1 MAVPGEHAGGGG
13 GGVGSRAE
21 PDGGRRMCP
30 RACTPRERKC
40 LRKRLRQEGGGRR
53 RWSGSGS
60 GGRREAG
67 RRRGVSHRE
76 SGARR
81 ADFFPSSPHPPTR
94 PPPRSDATPFPSSDT
109 RVSAFCALND
119 GPLPLFPPRRPAGF
133 GKQMTGTGNTGVWS
147 AAIFAAGIRQ
157 LVNCF
162 EVVASIR
169 WFRLWSPLMIRG
181 ISQIARPADY

>member
-1 MAVPGEHAGGGG
+1 VPAGVYTARKKMFAEKAPAGGG
-13 GGVGSRAE
+13 REKALE
-21 PDGGRRMCP
+21 RQRQRR
-30 RACTPRERKC
+30 E
-40 LRKRLRQEGGGRR
+40 EGGEEATRGIA
-53 RWSGSGS
+53 SGVRSAP
-60 GGRREAG
+60 GGL
-67 RRRGVSHRE
+67 
-76 SGARR
+76 
-81 ADFFPSSPHPPTR
+81 FPFLPPPSDPT
-94 PPPRSDATPFPSSDT
+94 PPRSDATPFPSSDT